1 MSILNSLLTFTAY
14 LWGECMTLNLYN
26 NGDAPNKLDKTL
38 SSAHTV
44 TVSNNGV
51 NLELGVTSPII
62 TAAGNLSGYN
72 YAEITDFGRYY
83 FIDDIA
89 ILRNG
94 VTRLRLRVDP
104 LMSFNTDIKAM
115 QAVAMRAEGRAKQ
128 SPYLY
133 DNRRPIQSYQ
143 VYRTYELFTFTGMG
157 AYAILVTAG

>member
-1 MSILNSLLTFTAY
+1 
-14 LWGECMTLNLYN
+14 MTIYLYN

-38 SSAHTV
+38 SSPHTV
-44 TVSNNGV
+44 TVSTNGV
-51 NLELGVTSPII
+51 NLELGVTSPVI
-62 TAAGNLSGYN
+62 TVSGNLTGYN
-72 YAEITDFGRYY
+72 YAKIPDFDNRYY

-89 ILRNG
+89 IHRNG

-115 QAVAMRAEGRAKQ
+115 QAVAMRAEEAAKQ

-133 DNRRPIQSYQ
+133 DSTRPIQSYQ